1 MHGGTPSTASTPA
14 PLAAGVTGLFQ
25 AALIAVAVLAPAVF
39 GRLHRFGSFDLLMAV
54 WLLLTFWA
62 ISGLVGAPL
71 RHQRTGLNLCLWGL
85 LALIL
90 LQVLPL
96 PLVDGVGRTPSLG
109 LAADIL
115 TDPTVESGAWHNR
128 PFAVGRYSL
137 RTSATV
143 GVLVIAASA
152 AGLYGLVGST
162 VTGRK
167 RLRLTTWA
175 IAGGGVLLAFLG
187 VITDFD
193 STARSVSGV
202 ARLPGPI
209 VVLGG
214 DSLVP
219 ALLAALPLC
228 VAAVLRTLG
237 WMPRHKPRDRQSRWG
252 WLIRGAF
259 LWPAIGIVLTAM
271 VGIALGMSNVP
282 RPVLATGVV
291 LSIGFVLGGYV
302 LAGPGRRHERRPLVI
317 ALGLAGGVLASVW
330 CGSAVGRE
338 RQPAASPDARLSAL
352 LAALPAERALFGA
365 GAGSV
370 SPRAA
375 FGLPG
380 WPAGPGDDSDA
391 DGYLL
396 LCAELGWAGVALAL
410 AAAAAWVFFMVR
422 VWRRSRG
429 PWPRTAAMVGVGAVA
444 ANLGYFATDAV
455 VLLVPNL
462 LVLAGVLGVVT
473 AWAGQGAHW
482 RTAKARACRR
492 SEWPLFFGALG
503 LLGAL
508 GLAESEMLAPG
519 VGDPDINDKLLH
531 FGTFA
536 VVTLLLC
543 SALGRHASWGR
554 LGTPA
559 FLAVLASSAMGVLLE
574 YAQRCLTHGRSFEH
588 TDMAASILGACLMS
602 LLWWL
607 MRRSQAPAS
616 PAELPPG

>member
-39 GRLHRFGSFDLLMAV
+39 GSLHRFGSFDLLVAV

-85 LALIL
+85 LVLIL

-187 VITDFD
+187 VISDFD

-237 WMPRHKPRDRQSRWG
+237 WMPRYKPRDRQSRWG
-252 WLIRGAF
+252 WLNRGAF
-259 LWPAIGIVLTAM
+259 LWPAIGIVLTAI

-282 RPVLATGVV
+282 RPVLAIGVV

-302 LAGPGRRHERRPLVI
+302 LAGPGRRHERRPLAI
-317 ALGLAGGVLASVW
+317 ALGLAAWVLASVW

-338 RQPAASPDARLSAL
+338 RQPAATADARVSAL
-352 LAALPAERALFGA
+352 LDALPAERILFGA

-370 SPRAA
+370 SPRAV

-396 LCAELGWAGVALAL
+396 LRAELGWAGVALAV
-410 AAAAAWVFFMVR
+410 AAGVAWVFFMVR
-422 VWRRSRG
+422 VWRRSSG

-444 ANLGYFATDAV
+444 ANLVYFATDAV
-455 VLLVPNL
+455 ALLVPNL
-462 LVLAGVLGVVT
+462 LVLAGVLGAVT
-473 AWAGQGAHW
+473 AWAGQGANW

-519 VGDPDINDKLLH
+519 VGDPEINDKLLH

-554 LGTPA
+554 LGTA
-559 FLAVLASSAMGVLLE
+559 AYLAVLASAAMGVLLE

-588 TDMAASILGACLMS
+588 TDMAASISGACLMGV
-602 LLWWL
+602 LWWL

>member
-14 PLAAGVTGLFQ
+14 PLAVGVIGIFE
-25 AALIAVAVLAPAVF
+25 AALIAVAVFAPAVF
-39 GRLHRFGSFDLLMAV
+39 GNLHRFGSFDLLLAV

-62 ISGLVGAPL
+62 VSGLVGAPL

-85 LALIL
+85 LALVL

-96 PLVDGVGRTPSLG
+96 PLVDGVGRTPPLG
-109 LAADIL
+109 PAAGIL

-128 PFAVGRYSL
+128 PLAVGRYSL
-137 RTSATV
+137 RSSATV

-162 VTGRK
+162 VAGRK

-175 IAGGGVLLAFLG
+175 VAGGGVLLAFLG
-187 VITDFD
+187 VISHFD
-193 STARSVSGV
+193 STARSVSDV

-209 VVLGG
+209 VILGG

-228 VAAVLRTLG
+228 LAAVLRPLG
-237 WMPRHKPRDRQSRWG
+237 WMPRYKPRHRQLRWG
-252 WLIRGAF
+252 WLGRGAF
-259 LWPAIGIVLTAM
+259 LWPAIGVVLTAM
-271 VGIALGMSNVP
+271 IGIALGMSNVP
-282 RPVLATGVV
+282 RPVLAIGVV

-302 LAGPGRRHERRPLVI
+302 LAGPGRRHERRPLAT
-317 ALGLAGGVLASVW
+317 ALALAAWVLASVW

-338 RQPAASPDARLSAL
+338 RQPAATSEARVSAL
-352 LAALPAERALFGA
+352 LEALPAERALFGA

-380 WPAGPGDDSDA
+380 WPAGAGDDSDT

-396 LCAELGWAGVALAL
+396 LRAELGWAGVALAL

-429 PWPRTAAMVGVGAVA
+429 PWPRTAAMVGLGAVA
-444 ANLGYFATDAV
+444 ANLVYFGTDAV
-455 VLLVPNL
+455 ALLVPNL
-462 LVLAGVLGVVT
+462 LVLAAVLGVVT
-473 AWAGQGAHW
+473 AWAGQGANW
-482 RTAKARACRR
+482 RTARTWACRR
-492 SEWPLFFGALG
+492 SDWPLFFGALG

-508 GLAESEMLAPG
+508 GLAESEMLVPG
-519 VGDPDINDKLLH
+519 AGDPDINDKLLH

-543 SALGRHASWGR
+543 SALGRHPSWGR
-554 LGTPA
+554 LGTLA
-559 FLAVLASSAMGVLLE
+559 LLAVLASSAMGVLLE

-588 TDMAASILGACLMS
+588 TDMVASVAGACLMG

-607 MRRSQAPAS
+607 MRRSQVPAP
-616 PAELPPG
+616 PAGDG